1 MDDIK
6 EGRASVM
13 VSTTVLEVGLTIN
26 GLRAL
31 IIVHAERFGVAQ
43 LHQLRGRLSRHGGYG
58 VCYLYVPLPIKE
70 NTMSRLSAV
79 AATND
84 GLKLSELDMKL
95 RGFGD
100 LSSKGAKQHGSADSI
115 IYNKEVRCV

>member
-1 MDDIK
+1 MI
-6 EGRASVM
+6 
-13 VSTTVLEVGLTIN
+13 EVGLTIN

-31 IIVHAERFGVAQ
+31 VIVHAERFGVAQ

-58 VCYLYVPLPIKE
+58 VCYLYLPLHVKE
-70 NTMSRLSAV
+70 HTMERLSAV

-100 LSSKGAKQHGSADSI
+100 LSTKGAKQHGSADSVI
-115 IYNKEVRCV
+115 FNKEVPIELLQEMIEQLPEKVLD